1 MKIAVVGSGIS
12 GLTLAHYLGK
22 KHQITLFEKDKRVG
36 FRISLVTSDRAE
48 FSAWHVTVQRGIIGR
63 LKPI

>member
-22 KHQITLFEKDKRVG
+22 KHQITLFEKDNRVG
-36 FRISLVTSDRAE
+36 GHTHTHYLTIDNKKINVD
-48 FSAWHVTVQRGIIGR
+48 
-63 LKPI
+63 

>member
-1 MKIAVVGSGIS
+1 LIWHGNKPFVNLI
-12 GLTLAHYLGK
+12 LGCLNYTPFK
-22 KHQITLFEKDKRVG
+22 EKDKRVG

-48 FSAWHVTVQRGIIGR
+48 FSAWHVTVQRGSIGR